1 MTHLAGKKF
10 SKRHTTAIKS
20 ASQLGKFLSRQPQVT
35 KIIVGEIKP
44 IRVGPKRLKI
54 QPVEAG
60 LKLTLRDTSAR
71 QTIYVYTK
79 NQAQIQKL
87 IEGFWAENCA

>member
-20 ASQLGKFLSRQPQVT
+20 ASQLGKFLARKPLVS

-60 LKLTLRDTSAR
+60 LKLTIRDTSAR

-79 NQAQIQKL
+79 NQQKIENL
-87 IEGFWAENCA
+87 IERFWAENCA

>member
-20 ASQLGKFLSRQPQVT
+20 ASQLGRFLTREPLVS

-60 LKLTLRDTSAR
+60 LKLTIRDTSAR

-79 NQAQIQKL
+79 NQQKIEDLIQQ
-87 IEGFWAENCA
+87 FWTANCA